1 MQPATSNPPD
11 RSGTS
16 QKVNAWTYCRR
27 RRYADRIQNEAVV
40 KPMKGPLMTPRRRPL
55 RGFTLIELLVVISI
69 IGVLVGLLLP
79 AINSAREAGRR
90 AQCQNNMKNVGL
102 ALAQFSTAKNSF
114 PNSGIFFEDVT
125 KVSLTDPTT
134 SSIYLATNLQS
145 APSGLSASVLV
156 YTWARSWVVA
166 ILPYLDQ
173 QDMANAWDTDGPYL
187 ETQTAGT
194 SLQQASNYT
203 IGSTALQILRCPDDL
218 NAQDGKG
225 NLSYVVNGG
234 FSRFPAV
241 PIAWNGAGQS
251 GNGTGGGQNAKFNL
265 QWLSASDLW
274 ATTQSIGVK
283 MGVMFPGAIVHAGQ
297 TAGTGL
303 GTTTFAWNT
312 TTTLSSIQDGLSNTI
327 LLGESTTAG
336 YAAAGQGIFAD
347 TETNW
352 SCPHPSFTSF
362 MASDNVCD
370 PSTPLQGAAGTC
382 YIANLGAT
390 NATGGQVDGKNW
402 AYANTLGT
410 YENIGYGL
418 GGALKGGFPYINS
431 GHPGGFNM
439 TMCDGS
445 VHYVTNQINGT
456 VFAKLVT
463 SAGCKLPPY
472 QSSSSTGLLQLPVN
486 QDQFSQ

>member
-1 MQPATSNPPD
+1 
-11 RSGTS
+11 
-16 QKVNAWTYCRR
+16 
-27 RRYADRIQNEAVV
+27 
-40 KPMKGPLMTPRRRPL
+40 MTPRRR

-90 AQCQNNMKNVGL
+90 VQCQNNQKNVGL
-102 ALAQFSTAKNSF
+102 ALIQFSTAKNAF
-114 PNSGIFFEDVT
+114 PNSGIFFELPNATLQNSQV
-125 KVSLTDPTT
+125 LQAI
-134 SSIYLATNLQS
+134 SIQN
-145 APSGLSASVLV
+145 APSGITVPSGLGQFPGDS
-156 YTWARSWVVA
+156 WARSWVVS
-166 ILPYLDQ
+166 ILPYIDQ
-173 QDMANAWDTDGPYL
+173 QDLANAWDSNGYYL
-187 ETQTAGT
+187 ESVPPG
-194 SLQQASNYT
+194 SPVGQASNA
-203 IGSTALQILRCPDDL
+203 IISDTALQILRCPDDL
-218 NAQDGKG
+218 NAQDGHG

-241 PIAWNGAGQS
+241 PIAWNGAPP
-251 GNGTGGGQNAKFNL
+251 TPQNATFTL
-265 QWLSASDLW
+265 TWTGPGELP
-274 ATTQSIGVK
+274 ATAQSIGTR
-283 MGVMFPGAIVHAGQ
+283 MGVMFPGAIIHQGAA
-297 TAGTGL
+297 AGTGL
-303 GTTTFAWNT
+303 GNTSLSWNT
-312 TTTLSSIQDGLSNTI
+312 NTTLSSIQDGLTNTI

-336 YAAAGQGIFAD
+336 YSAAGGSIFSNIN
-347 TETNW
+347 TNW
-352 SCPHPSFTSF
+352 ACPHPSFTSF

-370 PSTPLQGAAGTC
+370 PGPPPGVGATGTC

-390 NATGGQVDGKNW
+390 ISNVTNVQVDGANW
-402 AYANTLGT
+402 VYANTQGT

-418 GGALKGGFPYINS
+418 TGGLLKGQFPYINS

-463 SAGCKLPPY
+463 SAGSKLPPY

>member
-1 MQPATSNPPD
+1 
-11 RSGTS
+11 
-16 QKVNAWTYCRR
+16 
-27 RRYADRIQNEAVV
+27 
-40 KPMKGPLMTPRRRPL
+40 MTPRRR

-90 AQCQNNMKNVGL
+90 VQCQNNQKNVGL

-114 PNSGIFFEDVT
+114 PNSGIFFEGLLDN
-125 KVSLTDPTT
+125 SG
-134 SSIYLATNLQS
+134 Q
-145 APSGLSASVLV
+145 PSRSDDLLDLPGDQPPECSRRPLSPVRV
-156 YTWARSWVVA
+156 IYTWARSWVVA

-173 QDMANAWDTDGPYL
+173 QDLANAWDLNGTYL
-187 ETQTAGT
+187 ETATAGT
-194 SLQQASNYT
+194 AATQASNYT

-241 PIAWNGAGQS
+241 PIAWQGAVV
-251 GNGTGGGQNAKFNL
+251 NGQNASFNL
-265 QWLSASDLW
+265 QWLSSTDRP
-274 ATTQSIGVK
+274 ATAQSIGTK
-283 MGVMFPGAIVHAGQ
+283 MGVMFPGAIVHPGP

-303 GTTTFAWNT
+303 GNTKFSWNT
-312 TTTLSSIQDGLSNTI
+312 NTTLSSIQDGLSNTI

-347 TETNW
+347 IETNW
-352 SCPHPSFTSF
+352 ACPHPSFTSF

-370 PSTPLQGAAGTC
+370 PATPRLGTTGTC

-390 NATGGQVDGKNW
+390 NVTGGQVDGANW
-402 AYANTLGT
+402 DFANKLGT

-418 GGALKGGFPYINS
+418 SGALKGGFPYINS
-431 GHPGGFNM
+431 GHPGGFNV

-445 VHYVTNQINGT
+445 VHYLTNQINGT

-463 SAGCKLPPY
+463 SAGSKLPPASG
-472 QSSSSTGLLQLPVN
+472 SSFTGLMQLPVN

>member
-1 MQPATSNPPD
+1 
-11 RSGTS
+11 
-16 QKVNAWTYCRR
+16 
-27 RRYADRIQNEAVV
+27 
-40 KPMKGPLMTPRRRPL
+40 MKGLLMNSRPR

-90 AQCQNNMKNVGL
+90 AQCQNNQKNVGL
-102 ALAQFSTAKNSF
+102 ALIQFSTAKNSF
-114 PNSGIFFEDVT
+114 PNSGIFFEDLT
-125 KVSLTDPTT
+125 KVNPLDPTT

-145 APSGLSASVLV
+145 APTGLLAQPLV

-173 QDMANAWDTDGPYL
+173 QDLANAWDNNGNYL
-187 ETQTAGT
+187 ETPQTGGSAT
-194 SLQQASNYT
+194 EASNYT
-203 IGSTALQILRCPDDL
+203 IGSTSLQILRCPDDL

-234 FSRFPAV
+234 FSRFPAE
-241 PIAWNGAGQS
+241 PIAWK
-251 GNGTGGGQNAKFNL
+251 GTVVNGQNAGFQL
-265 QWLSASDLW
+265 QWLSSTDTP
-274 ATTQSIGVK
+274 ATAQSIGTK
-283 MGVMFPGAIVHAGQ
+283 MGVMFPGAIVSTSQ

-303 GTTTFAWNT
+303 GTTSFSWNT
-312 TTTLSSIQDGLSNTI
+312 NTTLSSIQDGLSNTI

-336 YAAAGQGIFAD
+336 YAAVGQGIFAD

-370 PSTPLQGAAGTC
+370 PTTPLQGNAGTC
-382 YIANLGAT
+382 YIANLGPLNVA
-390 NATGGQVDGKNW
+390 GGQVDGPNW
-402 AYANTLGT
+402 VYANYLGT

-431 GHPGGFNM
+431 GHPGGFNV

-445 VHYVTNQINGT
+445 VHYITNQINGT

-463 SAGCKLPPY
+463 SAGSKLPPG
-472 QSSSSTGLLQLPVN
+472 SGTTFTGLKQLPVN

>member
-1 MQPATSNPPD
+1 MNS
-11 RSGTS
+11 
-16 QKVNAWTYCRR
+16 RR
-27 RRYADRIQNEAVV
+27 R
-40 KPMKGPLMTPRRRPL
+40 

-90 AQCQNNMKNVGL
+90 VQCQNNQKNVGL
-102 ALAQFSTAKNSF
+102 ALAQFSTAKNIF
-114 PNSGIFFEDVT
+114 PNSGIFFEDVLGT
-125 KVSLTDPTT
+125 GANGKVDPLNPKT
-134 SSIYLATNLQS
+134 SSIYFATNLQS
-145 APSGLSASVLV
+145 TSAGISASTYV

-173 QDMANAWDTDGPYL
+173 QDMANAWDLDGNYL
-187 ETQTAGT
+187 ETVNPTAPT
-194 SLQQASNYT
+194 QASNYT
-203 IGSTALQILRCPDDL
+203 IGSTSLQILRCPDDV
-218 NAQDGKG
+218 NAQDGHG

-241 PIAWNGAGQS
+241 PIAWQGAVV
-251 GNGTGGGQNAKFNL
+251 NGQNAGFNL
-265 QWLSASDLW
+265 QWLSSSDLP
-274 ATTQSIGVK
+274 ATTQSIGVRL
-283 MGVMFPGAIVHAGQ
+283 GVMFPGAIVHQGQ

-303 GTTTFAWNT
+303 GTTTFSWNT
-312 TTTLSSIQDGLSNTI
+312 NTTLSSIQDGLSNTI

-336 YAAAGQGIFAD
+336 YAAAGQGIFQD

-370 PSTPLQGAAGTC
+370 PNTPLQGNAGTC
-382 YIANLGAT
+382 YSANLGAT

-402 AYANTLGT
+402 AFANTLGT

-431 GHPGGFNM
+431 GHPGGFNV

-445 VHYVTNQINGT
+445 VHYITNQINGT

-463 SAGCKLPPY
+463 SAGSKLPPY
-472 QSSSSTGLLQLPVN
+472 SSSSFTGLLQLPVN

>member
-1 MQPATSNPPD
+1 MNS
-11 RSGTS
+11 
-16 QKVNAWTYCRR
+16 RR
-27 RRYADRIQNEAVV
+27 RAR
-40 KPMKGPLMTPRRRPL
+40 

-90 AQCQNNMKNVGL
+90 VQCQNNQKNVGL

-114 PNSGIFFEDVT
+114 PNSGIFFEDVSGT
-125 KVSLTDPTT
+125 GANGKVNPQDPTT

-145 APSGLSASVLV
+145 APAGLAASPLV

-173 QDMANAWDTDGPYL
+173 QDLANAWDLDGNYL
-187 ETQTAGT
+187 EAQAAGT
-194 SLQQASNYT
+194 SAAEASNYT

-241 PIAWNGAGQS
+241 PIAWK
-251 GNGTGGGQNAKFNL
+251 GTVVNGQNAGFHL
-265 QWLSASDLW
+265 QWLSSTDCP
-274 ATTQSIGVK
+274 ATAQSMGTK
-283 MGVMFPGAIVHAGQ
+283 MGVMFPGAIVHHGQ

-303 GTTTFAWNT
+303 GSTKFAWNT

-336 YAAAGQGIFAD
+336 YAAPGQASSDI
-347 TETNW
+347 ETNW
-352 SCPHPSFTSF
+352 ACPHPSFTSF

-370 PSTPLQGAAGTC
+370 PTTPLQASRHLLHRQARPAERERRPDRRSELGLRQQAGDLREHRLRFERSLEGRLPVYQQRPSGRLQRDHVRRIGPLHHQPDQRHRVRQARHLRGQQAA
-382 YIANLGAT
+382 
-390 NATGGQVDGKNW
+390 
-402 AYANTLGT
+402 
-410 YENIGYGL
+410 
-418 GGALKGGFPYINS
+418 
-431 GHPGGFNM
+431 PGRRIEP
-439 TMCDGS
+439 S
-445 VHYVTNQINGT
+445 R
-456 VFAKLVT
+456 A
-463 SAGCKLPPY
+463 
-472 QSSSSTGLLQLPVN
+472 SSSFLSTRISFPSKV
-486 QDQFSQ
+486 S

>member
-1 MQPATSNPPD
+1 
-11 RSGTS
+11 
-16 QKVNAWTYCRR
+16 
-27 RRYADRIQNEAVV
+27 
-40 KPMKGPLMTPRRRPL
+40 MTPRRR

-90 AQCQNNMKNVGL
+90 VQCQNNQKNVGL

-114 PNSGIFFEDVT
+114 PNSGIFFEDMT
-125 KVSLTDPTT
+125 KVNPADPTT

-145 APSGLSASVLV
+145 APAGLIALPLV

-173 QDMANAWDTDGPYL
+173 QDLANAWDNNGNYL
-187 ETQTAGT
+187 ETPQTGGSAT
-194 SLQQASNYT
+194 EASNYT

-218 NAQDGKG
+218 NAQDGQG

-234 FSRFPAV
+234 FSRFPAE
-241 PIAWNGAGQS
+241 PIAWKGAVV
-251 GNGTGGGQNAKFNL
+251 NGQNAGFPL
-265 QWLSASDLW
+265 QWLSSTDGP
-274 ATTQSIGVK
+274 ATAQSIGTK
-283 MGVMFPGAIVHAGQ
+283 LGVMFPGAIVSTSQ

-303 GTTTFAWNT
+303 GTTSFSWNT
-312 TTTLSSIQDGLSNTI
+312 NTTLSSIQDGLSNTI

-336 YAAAGQGIFAD
+336 YAAVGQGIFAD
-347 TETNW
+347 TPTNW
-352 SCPHPSFTSF
+352 ACPHPSFTSF

-370 PSTPLQGAAGTC
+370 PSNNPLPGGNAGTC
-382 YIANLGAT
+382 YIANLGPL
-390 NATGGQVDGKNW
+390 NVTGGQVDGPNW
-402 AYANTLGT
+402 VYANYLGT

-418 GGALKGGFPYINS
+418 SGALKGGFPYINS
-431 GHPGGFNM
+431 GHPGGFNV

-445 VHYVTNQINGT
+445 VHYITNQINGT

-463 SAGCKLPPY
+463 SAGSKLPPG
-472 QSSSSTGLLQLPVN
+472 SGTSFTGLKQLPVN
-486 QDQFSQ
+486 QDQFAQ

>member
-1 MQPATSNPPD
+1 MNS
-11 RSGTS
+11 
-16 QKVNAWTYCRR
+16 RR
-27 RRYADRIQNEAVV
+27 R
-40 KPMKGPLMTPRRRPL
+40 

-90 AQCQNNMKNVGL
+90 VQCQNNQKNVGL

-125 KVSLTDPTT
+125 KVNPTDPTT
-134 SSIYLATNLQS
+134 SSVFLATNLQS
-145 APSGLSASVLV
+145 APTGLTASALV

-166 ILPYLDQ
+166 VLPYLDQ
-173 QDMANAWDTDGPYL
+173 QDLANAWDLNGNYL
-187 ETQTAGT
+187 ESQINGAST
-194 SLQQASNYT
+194 QASNYT
-203 IGSTALQILRCPDDL
+203 VGSTSLQILRCPDDL

-241 PIAWNGAGQS
+241 PIAWK
-251 GNGTGGGQNAKFNL
+251 GTVVNGQNAGFAL
-265 QWLSASDLW
+265 QWLTANDGW
-274 ATTQSIGVK
+274 ATAQSIGTK
-283 MGVMFPGAIVHAGQ
+283 MGVMFPGAIVHQGQ
-297 TAGTGL
+297 TVGTGL
-303 GTTTFAWNT
+303 GTTTFGWNT

-327 LLGESTTAG
+327 LLGESTTSG
-336 YAAAGQGIFAD
+336 YAAAGSGIFAD
-347 TETNW
+347 IETNW

-370 PSTPLQGAAGTC
+370 PSTPLQGNAGTC
-382 YIANLGAT
+382 YIANLGPQ
-390 NATGGQVDGKNW
+390 NVNGNQIDGANW
-402 AYANTLGT
+402 AFSNTLGT

-418 GGALKGGFPYINS
+418 SGALKGGFPYINS
-431 GHPGGFNM
+431 GHPGGFNV

-456 VFAKLVT
+456 VFAKLVS
-463 SAGCKLPPY
+463 SAGSKLPPY
-472 QSSSSTGLLQLPVN
+472 ASSSFTGLLQLPVN

>member
-1 MQPATSNPPD
+1 MIA
-11 RSGTS
+11 
-16 QKVNAWTYCRR
+16 RR
-27 RRYADRIQNEAVV
+27 R
-40 KPMKGPLMTPRRRPL
+40 

-90 AQCQNNMKNVGL
+90 VQCQNNQKNVGL

-114 PNSGIFFEDVT
+114 PNSGIFFEDV
-125 KVSLTDPTT
+125 KVVDPSKPTT

-145 APSGLSASVLV
+145 APSGLSATALV
-156 YTWARSWVVA
+156 YTWARSWVVP

-173 QDMANAWDTDGPYL
+173 QDLANAWDNDGNYL
-187 ETQTAGT
+187 EPQAAGAST
-194 SLQQASNYT
+194 QASNYT
-203 IGSTALQILRCPDDL
+203 IGSTSLQILRCPDDL
-218 NAQDGKG
+218 NAQDGHG

-241 PIAWNGAGQS
+241 PIAWQ
-251 GNGTGGGQNAKFNL
+251 GTVVNGQNAKFNL
-265 QWLSASDLW
+265 QWLSATDLP
-274 ATTQSIGVK
+274 ATAQSMGTR
-283 MGVMFPGAIVHAGQ
+283 MGVMFPGAIVHQGQ
-297 TAGTGL
+297 TVGTGL
-303 GTTTFAWNT
+303 GSTSFSWNT

-336 YAAAGQGIFAD
+336 YAAQGQSIFTD
-347 TETNW
+347 IETNW
-352 SCPHPSFTSF
+352 ACPHPSFTSF

-370 PSTPLQGAAGTC
+370 PTTPLQGAAGTC
-382 YIANLGAT
+382 YSANLGPT
-390 NATGGQVDGKNW
+390 NTPTGQQVDGGNW
-402 AYANTLGT
+402 DYANKLGT

-418 GGALKGGFPYINS
+418 SGALKGGFPYINS
-431 GHPGGFNM
+431 GHPGGFNV

-463 SAGCKLPPY
+463 SAGSKLPPY
-472 QSSSSTGLLQLPVN
+472 SASSFTGLLQLPVN
-486 QDQFSQ
+486 QSDFSQ

>member
-1 MQPATSNPPD
+1 
-11 RSGTS
+11 
-16 QKVNAWTYCRR
+16 
-27 RRYADRIQNEAVV
+27 
-40 KPMKGPLMTPRRRPL
+40 MTPRRRPL

-145 APSGLSASVLV
+145 TPTGLSASALV

-173 QDMANAWDTDGPYL
+173 QDMANAWNTDGPYL

-370 PSTPLQGAAGTC
+370 PAGTGATGTC

-390 NATGGQVDGKNW
+390 NAAGGQVDGANW
-402 AYANTLGT
+402 AYATKQGT
-410 YENIGYGL
+410 YENIGFGL
-418 GGALKGGFPYINS
+418 GSGALKGGFPYINS
-431 GHPGGFNM
+431 GHPGGFNVV
-439 TMCDGS
+439 MCDGS
-445 VHYVTNQINGT
+445 VHYLTNQINGT
-456 VFAKLVT
+456 VFSKLVT
-463 SAGCKLPPY
+463 SAGSKLPASSG
-472 QSSSSTGLLQLPVN
+472 SSSFTGLKQLPVN

>member
-1 MQPATSNPPD
+1 
-11 RSGTS
+11 
-16 QKVNAWTYCRR
+16 
-27 RRYADRIQNEAVV
+27 
-40 KPMKGPLMTPRRRPL
+40 MTPRRR

-90 AQCQNNMKNVGL
+90 VQCQNNQKNVGL

-114 PNSGIFFEDVT
+114 PNSGIFFEDVNVV
-125 KVSLTDPTT
+125 KVTDPTT

-145 APSGLSASVLV
+145 APNGLLAQPLV

-173 QDMANAWDTDGPYL
+173 QDLANAWNTDGTYL

-194 SLQQASNYT
+194 TAGQASNYT

-241 PIAWNGAGQS
+241 PIAWQGAVV
-251 GNGTGGGQNAKFNL
+251 NGQNAKFNL
-265 QWLSASDLW
+265 QWLTSADSP
-274 ATTQSIGVK
+274 ATAQSMGTR
-283 MGVMFPGAIVHAGQ
+283 MGVMFPGAIVHQGQ
-297 TAGTGL
+297 TVGTGL
-303 GTTTFAWNT
+303 GTTTFSWNT
-312 TTTLSSIQDGLSNTI
+312 NTTLSSIQDGLSNTI

-336 YAAAGQGIFAD
+336 YAAQGQGIFAD
-347 TETNW
+347 IETNW
-352 SCPHPSFTSF
+352 ACPHPSFTSF

-370 PSTPLQGAAGTC
+370 PSTPLQGNAGTC

-402 AYANTLGT
+402 AFANTLGT

-418 GGALKGGFPYINS
+418 SGALKGGFPYINS
-431 GHPGGFNM
+431 GHPGGFNV

-445 VHYVTNQINGT
+445 VHYITNQINGT

-463 SAGCKLPPY
+463 SAGSKLPPY
-472 QSSSSTGLLQLPVN
+472 SSSSFTGLLQLPVN

>member
-1 MQPATSNPPD
+1 
-11 RSGTS
+11 
-16 QKVNAWTYCRR
+16 
-27 RRYADRIQNEAVV
+27 
-40 KPMKGPLMTPRRRPL
+40 MTPRRR

-90 AQCQNNMKNVGL
+90 VQCQNNQKNVGL

-114 PNSGIFFEDVT
+114 PNSGIFFEDVNVV
-125 KVSLTDPTT
+125 KVTDPTT

-145 APSGLSASVLV
+145 APNGLLAQPLV

-173 QDMANAWDTDGPYL
+173 QDLANAWNTDGTYL

-194 SLQQASNYT
+194 TAGQASNYT

-241 PIAWNGAGQS
+241 PIAWQGAVV
-251 GNGTGGGQNAKFNL
+251 NGQNAKFNL
-265 QWLSASDLW
+265 QWLTSADSP
-274 ATTQSIGVK
+274 ATAQSMGTR
-283 MGVMFPGAIVHAGQ
+283 MGVMFPGAIVHQGQ
-297 TAGTGL
+297 TVGTGL
-303 GTTTFAWNT
+303 GTTTFSWNT
-312 TTTLSSIQDGLSNTI
+312 NTTLSSIQDGLSNTI

-336 YAAAGQGIFAD
+336 YAAQGQGIFAD
-347 TETNW
+347 IETNW

-370 PSTPLQGAAGTC
+370 PSTPLQGNAGTC

-418 GGALKGGFPYINS
+418 SGALKGGFPYINS
-431 GHPGGFNM
+431 GHPGGFNV

-445 VHYVTNQINGT
+445 VHYITNQINGT

-463 SAGCKLPPY
+463 SAGSKLPPY
-472 QSSSSTGLLQLPVN
+472 SSSSFTGLLQLPVN

>member
-1 MQPATSNPPD
+1 
-11 RSGTS
+11 
-16 QKVNAWTYCRR
+16 
-27 RRYADRIQNEAVV
+27 
-40 KPMKGPLMTPRRRPL
+40 MTPRRRPR

-90 AQCQNNMKNVGL
+90 AQCQNNQKNVGL

-125 KVSLTDPTT
+125 KVNPLDPTT

-145 APSGLSASVLV
+145 APAGLTAQPLV

-173 QDMANAWDTDGPYL
+173 QDLANAWDLNGNYL
-187 ETQTAGT
+187 ETAAAGT
-194 SLQQASNYT
+194 SATEASNFT
-203 IGSTALQILRCPDDL
+203 IGNTALQILRCPDDL
-218 NAQDGKG
+218 NAQDGQG

-234 FSRFPAV
+234 FSRFPAE
-241 PIAWNGAGQS
+241 PIAWK
-251 GNGTGGGQNAKFNL
+251 GTVVNGQNAGFQL
-265 QWLSASDLW
+265 QWLSSTDGP
-274 ATTQSIGVK
+274 ATAQSIGTK
-283 MGVMFPGAIVHAGQ
+283 LGVMFPGAIVHQGQ
-297 TAGTGL
+297 TVGTGL
-303 GTTTFAWNT
+303 GNTSFSWNT
-312 TTTLSSIQDGLSNTI
+312 NTTLSSIQDGLSNTI
-327 LLGESTTAG
+327 LLGESTTSG
-336 YAAAGQGIFAD
+336 YAAVGQGIFAD
-347 TETNW
+347 IQTNW
-352 SCPHPSFTSF
+352 ACPHPSFTSF

-370 PSTPLQGAAGTC
+370 PSTPLQGNTGTC
-382 YIANLGAT
+382 YIANLGPQNVA
-390 NATGGQVDGKNW
+390 GGQIDGANW
-402 AYANTLGT
+402 AYANVLGT

-418 GGALKGGFPYINS
+418 SGALKGGFPYINS
-431 GHPGGFNM
+431 GHPGGFNI

-463 SAGCKLPPY
+463 SAGSKLPPAAG
-472 QSSSSTGLLQLPVN
+472 SAFTGLKQLPVN

>member
-1 MQPATSNPPD
+1 MST
-11 RSGTS
+11 
-16 QKVNAWTYCRR
+16 
-27 RRYADRIQNEAVV
+27 VV
-40 KPMKGPLMTPRRRPL
+40 K
-55 RGFTLIELLVVISI
+55 V
-69 IGVLVGLLLP
+69 
-79 AINSAREAGRR
+79 
-90 AQCQNNMKNVGL
+90 
-102 ALAQFSTAKNSF
+102 
-114 PNSGIFFEDVT
+114 
-125 KVSLTDPTT
+125 TDPTT

-145 APSGLSASVLV
+145 APNGLSAQPLV

-173 QDMANAWDTDGPYL
+173 QDLANAWNTDGTYL

-194 SLQQASNYT
+194 TAGQASNYT

-241 PIAWNGAGQS
+241 PIAWQGAVV
-251 GNGTGGGQNAKFNL
+251 NGQNAKFNL
-265 QWLSASDLW
+265 QWLTSADSP
-274 ATTQSIGVK
+274 ATAQSMGTR
-283 MGVMFPGAIVHAGQ
+283 MGVMFPGAIVHQGQ
-297 TAGTGL
+297 TVGTGL
-303 GTTTFAWNT
+303 GTTTFSWNT
-312 TTTLSSIQDGLSNTI
+312 NTTLSSIQDGLSNTI

-336 YAAAGQGIFAD
+336 YAAQGQGIFAD
-347 TETNW
+347 IETNW

-370 PSTPLQGAAGTC
+370 PSTPLQGNAGTC

-402 AYANTLGT
+402 AFANTLGT

-431 GHPGGFNM
+431 GHPGGFNV

-445 VHYVTNQINGT
+445 VHYITNQINGT

-463 SAGCKLPPY
+463 SAGSKLPPY
-472 QSSSSTGLLQLPVN
+472 SSSSFTGLLQLPVN

>member
-1 MQPATSNPPD
+1 
-11 RSGTS
+11 
-16 QKVNAWTYCRR
+16 
-27 RRYADRIQNEAVV
+27 
-40 KPMKGPLMTPRRRPL
+40 MTPRRR

-90 AQCQNNMKNVGL
+90 VQCQNNQKNVGL
-102 ALAQFSTAKNSF
+102 ALIQFSTAKNAF
-114 PNSGIFFEDVT
+114 PNSGIFFEDLTVT
-125 KVSLTDPTT
+125 QLNPPDPTT
-134 SSIYLATNLQS
+134 SSIYQATNLQS
-145 APSGLSASVLV
+145 APAGLSASKLN

-173 QDMANAWDTDGPYL
+173 QDLANAWDVNGNYL
-187 ETQTAGT
+187 EAVNPTAT
-194 SLQQASNYT
+194 TQASNYT
-203 IGSTALQILRCPDDL
+203 IGSTSLQILRCPDDL
-218 NAQDGKG
+218 NAQDGQG

-241 PIAWNGAGQS
+241 PIAWQGAVL
-251 GNGTGGGQNAKFNL
+251 NGQNAKFNL
-265 QWLSASDLW
+265 EWVTATDPFS
-274 ATTQSIGVK
+274 TTQSIGTK
-283 MGVMFPGAIVHAGQ
+283 LGVMFPGAIVYAPQ
-297 TAGTGL
+297 TAGTGQ
-303 GTTTFAWNT
+303 GNTSFPWNT
-312 TTTLSSIQDGLSNTI
+312 NTTLSSIQDGLTNTI

-336 YAAAGQGIFAD
+336 YAAAGQGIFQD

-352 SCPHPSFTSF
+352 ACPHPSFTSF
-362 MASDNVCD
+362 MASDNICD
-370 PSTPLQGAAGTC
+370 PTTPLVGAAGTC
-382 YIANLGAT
+382 YSANLGAT

-431 GHPGGFNM
+431 GHPGGFNV

-445 VHYVTNQINGT
+445 VHYLTNQINGT

-463 SAGCKLPPY
+463 SAGSKLPPG
-472 QSSSSTGLLQLPVN
+472 SGTTFTGLKQLPVN